1 MAVEVA
7 ARIMPDEYGK
17 RDQVDVNVQIDAG
30 PVLKAIAEAQQ
41 RLALQGITEA
51 EWREDVSGQSETEG
65 VSAEVGSTEAGGSC
79 RTA

>member
-7 ARIMPDEYGK
+7 SRIMPDEYGK
-17 RDQVDVNVQIDAG
+17 RDSVDVNVQIDAG

-51 EWREDVSGQSETEG
+51 EWRETNELQGPRETEG
-65 VSAEVGSTEAGGSC
+65 VSAGEATEVP
-79 RTA
+79 